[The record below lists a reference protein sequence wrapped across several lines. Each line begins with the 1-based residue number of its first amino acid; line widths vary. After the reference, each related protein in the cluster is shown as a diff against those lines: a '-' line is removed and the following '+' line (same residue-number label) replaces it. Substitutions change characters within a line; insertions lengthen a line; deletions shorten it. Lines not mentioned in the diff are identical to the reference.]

1 MREDELTG
9 KTHECS
15 RCKIPMVAVG
25 LSTDWCKRCGRVW
38 LALIST
44 INDCEVSLAV
54 AKNQAKKRSGKK
66 EKTGG

>member
-9 KTHECS
+9 KTYECS

-38 LALIST
+38 LALINV
-44 INDCEVSLAV
+44 INDCEVSSAV
-54 AKNQAKKRSGKK
+54 AKNQAKKRKGKT
-66 EKTGG
+66 EG